1 MARVFEDLPVP
12 THAVGWVRRRVRL
25 RERLGRRP
33 SAVKGDEELRFWLTE
48 WDPVIRA
55 GGFNP
60 GDVPELLGH
69 EAVADSYEGR
79 RWQIARAEVVR
90 VLREAAVE
98 EPGFFDGKVVLD
110 IGSGPLGFPD
120 ACPARVSLSVDPLH
134 ERYAASGL
142 LLEGSP
148 AIHLSVGAERIPVL
162 SSSVDVVVV
171 RNALDHVDDP
181 DAVLAEI
188 QRLLRPGG
196 SLIANF
202 DVGHTPTATEPHTL
216 RLDAVKEA
224 LGAMTIEHE
233 QAWERAHGFDGH
245 AAVLRARKAA

>member
-1 MARVFEDLPVP
+1 VLEDLRRRAPVP
-12 THAVGWVRRRVRL
+12 ARAAGWVRLRQRL
-25 RERLGRRP
+25 RRRP

-69 EAVADSYEGR
+69 EPVAETYAGR

-90 VLREAAVE
+90 ILREAAIDD
-98 EPGFFDGKVVLD
+98 PAFFAGRVVLD

-142 LLEGSP
+142 LLEDSP
-148 AIHLSVGAERIPVL
+148 AIRLSIGAERIPLV
-162 SSSVDVVVV
+162 SSSIDVVVV

-181 DAVLAEI
+181 EAVLAEI
-188 QRLLRPGG
+188 QRLLKPGG
-196 SLIANF
+196 ALIANF
-202 DVGHTPTATEPHTL
+202 DVGHTPTPTEPHDL
-216 RLDAVKEA
+216 RLETVKAA
-224 LGAMTIEHE
+224 LAAMTIEHE
-233 QAWERAHGFDGH
+233 QSWERAHGFDGH
-245 AAVLRARKAA
+245 AVVLRARKAA

>member
-1 MARVFEDLPVP
+1 VLESLRGRLRV
-12 THAVGWVRRRVRL
+12 
-25 RERLGRRP
+25 RERLGR
-33 SAVKGDEELRFWLTE
+33 ATDVKGEEELRFWLQE

-60 GDVPELLGH
+60 GDVPDLLGH
-69 EAVADSYEGR
+69 EPVDPTYEGR

-90 VLREAAVE
+90 VLREAEIEDPA
-98 EPGFFDGKVVLD
+98 FFVDKVVLD

-142 LLEGSP
+142 LIEGTP
-148 AIHLSVGAERIPVL
+148 AIYLSAGAERIPVL
-162 SSSVDVVVV
+162 SASLDVVVV

-181 DAVLAEI
+181 AAVLAEI

-202 DVGHTPTATEPHTL
+202 DVEHTPTPTEPHTL
-216 RLDAVKEA
+216 RLGAVKAA
-224 LGAMTIEHE
+224 LTSMSIEHE
-233 QAWERAHGFDGH
+233 RVWDHAHGFDGH
-245 AAVLRARKAA
+245 AVVLRARKV

>member
-1 MARVFEDLPVP
+1 MLESLRE
-12 THAVGWVRRRVRL
+12 RVRA
-25 RERLGRRP
+25 RERLGLRHTGD
-33 SAVKGDEELRFWLTE
+33 VKGDEELRFWLQD
-48 WDPVIRA
+48 WDPVIRE

-60 GDVPELLGH
+60 GDVPDLLGH
-69 EAVADSYEGR
+69 EPVDPTYEGR

-90 VLREAAVE
+90 VLREAEIEDPA
-98 EPGFFDGKVVLD
+98 FFVDKVVLD

-142 LLEGSP
+142 LIDDTP
-148 AIHLSVGAERIPVL
+148 AIYLSVGAERIPVL

-181 DAVLAEI
+181 AAVLAEI

-202 DVGHTPTATEPHTL
+202 DVEHTPTPTEPHTL
-216 RLDAVKEA
+216 RLEAVKAA
-224 LGAMTIEHE
+224 LGSMAIEHE
-233 QAWERAHGFDGH
+233 RSWDRAHGFDGH
-245 AAVLRARKAA
+245 AVVLRARKA